1 MLKIFK
7 SSLDSTLNEDNS
19 FEKDSWIDL
28 VNPTKEE
35 IQKVSEAC
43 KINTSIIL
51 QVLVEKELPRVKKFD
66 VGF

>member
-35 IQKVSEAC
+35 IQKVSEG
-43 KINTSIIL
+43 
-51 QVLVEKELPRVKKFD
+51 V
-66 VGF
+66 